1 MLKVDIAKAFD
12 TISWS
17 FILNCLAGIGV
28 PNRFIRWIES
38 CITTPTF
45 TVGYNG
51 RVHGYFKGKRRLRQG
66 DPLSPYLFVI
76 AMNCLSTLL
85 NEGAMEGRFNYHDK
99 CASTKLTH
107 LCFADDLLIFTDGSA
122 NAVNAVL
129 EILEEFK
136 TMSGLAVSIQKT
148 AFYICGLN
156 EQEVSSITNQT
167 GITHGTLPIRYLG
180 VPLCTK
186 KLSILN
192 CEPLLQQV
200 KRKVNT
206 WSAQTLSFA
215 GRLLLV
221 NTVIAGITNFWC
233 ATFVIPKSVIKK
245 INSICGAYLWKGSAE
260 GHYSARVSWE
270 TITLSKSEGGLN
282 CRDLVAWNKACVL
295 KLIWIL
301 FCNSGSL
308 WVAWYKKEVLNDSLS
323 NFWTRKTN
331 QKFSWFANKLLR
343 IREIAYPWIK
353 VKVGNGETTR
363 FWTDNWFP
371 FGKLEEY
378 LSPSISRRMQHI

>member
-1 MLKVDIAKAFD
+1 
-12 TISWS
+12 
-17 FILNCLAGIGV
+17 
-28 PNRFIRWIES
+28 
-38 CITTPTF
+38 
-45 TVGYNG
+45 
-51 RVHGYFKGKRRLRQG
+51 
-66 DPLSPYLFVI
+66 
-76 AMNCLSTLL
+76 MNCLSTLL
-85 NEGAMEGRFNYHDK
+85 NKGAMEGRFNYHDK

-122 NAVNAVL
+122 NSVNAVL

-148 AFYICGLN
+148 AFYSCGLN

-206 WSAQTLSFA
+206 WSAQTLSSA

-245 INSICGAYLWKGSAE
+245 INSICGKDQQKGTTQLE
-260 GHYSARVSWE
+260 FLGR
-270 TITLSKSEGGLN
+270 
-282 CRDLVAWNKACVL
+282 
-295 KLIWIL
+295 
-301 FCNSGSL
+301 
-308 WVAWYKKEVLNDSLS
+308 
-323 NFWTRKTN
+323 
-331 QKFSWFANKLLR
+331 QLR
-343 IREIAYPWIK
+343 
-353 VKVGNGETTR
+353 
-363 FWTDNWFP
+363 
-371 FGKLEEY
+371 
-378 LSPSISRRMQHI
+378 